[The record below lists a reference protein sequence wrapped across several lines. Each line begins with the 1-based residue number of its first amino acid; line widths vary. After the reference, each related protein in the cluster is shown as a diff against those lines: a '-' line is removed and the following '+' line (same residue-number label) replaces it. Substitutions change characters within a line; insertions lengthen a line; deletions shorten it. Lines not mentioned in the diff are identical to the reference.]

1 MLEEEQVSYAIRG
14 CVFEVY
20 KQLGCGFLEKVY
32 EKALLVELASQGLMA
47 KAQVPITVR
56 YRSMVVGEYFADIV
70 VEKRIILE
78 LKAQQILP
86 AASRAQL
93 LNYLK
98 ATNLHLGML
107 INFSFPK
114 ATIKRVILRLN

>member
-1 MLEEEQVSYAIRG
+1 MLEEQISYAIRG
-14 CVFEVY
+14 CIFEVY
-20 KQLGCGFLEKVY
+20 RQLGCGFLEKVY

-47 KAQVPITVR
+47 KAQVPVTVR
-56 YRSMVVGEYFADIV
+56 YRSMVVGEYFADII

-107 INFSFPK
+107 VNFSFPK
-114 ATIKRVILRLN
+114 ATIKRVIL